1 MGYDA
6 NRLNTGT
13 LVLRVESGRLLTPA
27 SVASE
32 IVNFEMTPEG
42 TLASVRGPIPVLPS
56 YGQEGFTYGRAHGV
70 FHGLLM
76 EGSRDVLLAHTGD
89 TIWTFTGWSRT
100 WARLIGPTGS
110 GAQLEADLTDTDQP
124 QYPTQ
129 FELTPN
135 GIVIVPQNRS
145 RAYFYDGEAVL
156 PLGYDRI
163 PSPPRGFGPLSYK
176 VLGTDTANAYGYTGS
191 GSGFLFPLVTQLGHP
206 DFGYG
211 QVGTVIPDVTGA
223 TGGILAHST
232 YQAAVQFIDYFGNL
246 SPVSARSN
254 VVTISTQEIGKT
266 VILDEQ
272 QHAFLWTDI
281 AVGPEGTIGRVFLH
295 SKDMRNS
302 GTTDLYE
309 VPGNMLG
316 GTSGSFATFPDNSTQ
331 FFHYN
336 RSDSVLITRPPEPI
350 PVPTFKLCAMAFGRL
365 WIAGVDAD
373 PSVLIPS
380 APGQWGTFLK
390 DSEYYPDPRG
400 AEITGL
406 CSIKEGLLVF
416 TATSTFLF
424 VSNEDGQSFKAMP
437 LSAIVGCVAPSSI
450 VTMQDDSTIWLGRD
464 GFYRFSADKGVVNI
478 SLDIEPMTRR
488 INPVRAKQACA
499 AYDPRSREYRC
510 WAPVDGGRLNDVC
523 FVFDTISEGW
533 RRREGVEYPA
543 ALCHSRDHRAYTF
556 MAGRVRPLAGSVTN
570 GVWVMDHEGVN
581 FVPAARTAKLET
593 AWIEAGRSKEVKSG
607 KMVYLWLRESQNTAA
622 TITVY
627 RDWRENTAV
636 YTDSTNAKL
645 VDPED
650 VPPLWGT
657 TLYGATGAKWIR
669 RRPYWK
675 KVSIFVPACEVYKIV
690 VESTAFIEILG
701 ISMDEQPHGG
711 SGRIP

>member
-27 SVASE
+27 SVAAE

-42 TLASVRGPIPVLPS
+42 TLASVRGPIPALPS
-56 YGQEGFTYGRAHGV
+56 YGQTTFTYGRAHGV

-76 EGSRDVLLAHTGD
+76 EGSRDVLLAHMGQ

-100 WARLIGPTGS
+100 WAPLIGPTGS
-110 GAQLEADLTDTDQP
+110 GAQIEVELVDSDQP

-129 FELTPN
+129 FEQTPN
-135 GIVIVPQNRS
+135 GIVIVPQNRA
-145 RAYFYDGEAVL
+145 RAYFYDGEVVL
-156 PLGYDRI
+156 PLGYDRV
-163 PSPPRGFGPLSYK
+163 PNPPHGYGPLTYSGASTISATPNY
-176 VLGTDTANAYGYTGS
+176 YGYS
-191 GSGFLFPLVTQLGHP
+191 GTATWPLAINLGHP

-211 QVGTVIPDVTGA
+211 EVGTVLPDTTGVIA
-223 TGGILAHST
+223 GVIAHST

-246 SPVSARSN
+246 SPVSQRSN
-254 VVTISTQEIGKT
+254 VVGINTEEVAKGD
-266 VILDEQ
+266 ILDEEQ
-272 QHAFLWTDI
+272 YALLWTDI
-281 AVGPEGTIGRVFLH
+281 ASGPDGTIGRILLH
-295 SKDMRNS
+295 TKDMRGS
-302 GTTDLYE
+302 GTVDLYE
-309 VPGNMLG
+309 VPGNMMG

-331 FFHYN
+331 FYHYN
-336 RSDSVLITRPPEPI
+336 RPDSILITRPPEPV

-365 WIAGVDAD
+365 WIAGVDGD

-380 APGQWGTFLK
+380 AVGQWGTFLK
-390 DSEYYPDPRG
+390 DNEYYPDPRG

-406 CSIKEGLLVF
+406 CTIKEGLLVF
-416 TATSTFLF
+416 TATSAFVF

-437 LSAIVGCVAPSSI
+437 LSATVGCVAPSSI

-478 SLDIEPMTRR
+478 SLDIEPLMRR
-488 INPVRAKQACA
+488 INPGRAKQACA
-499 AYDPRSREYRC
+499 SYDPRSREYRC
-510 WAPVDGGRLNDVC
+510 WVPLDGGRLNDVC
-523 FVFDTISEGW
+523 FVFDTLSEGW
-533 RRREGVEYPA
+533 RRREGTEYPA
-543 ALCHSRDHRAYTF
+543 AVHLARDHRSYTF
-556 MAGRVRPLAGSVTN
+556 MAGRVQPVAGAVTN

-581 FVPAARTAKLET
+581 FEPAVRTAKLET
-593 AWIEAGRSKEVKSG
+593 SWIEAARSKDVKSG
-607 KMVYLWLRESQNTAA
+607 KVVYLWLREGQNAAA

-627 RDWRENTAV
+627 RDWRMNTAA
-636 YTDSTNAKL
+636 YTDTANAKL

-657 TLYGATGAKWIR
+657 TAYGAGSKWIK

-675 KVSIFVPACEVYKIV
+675 KVSIFVPSCEVYKIV
-690 VESTAFIEILG
+690 IESTAFIELLG